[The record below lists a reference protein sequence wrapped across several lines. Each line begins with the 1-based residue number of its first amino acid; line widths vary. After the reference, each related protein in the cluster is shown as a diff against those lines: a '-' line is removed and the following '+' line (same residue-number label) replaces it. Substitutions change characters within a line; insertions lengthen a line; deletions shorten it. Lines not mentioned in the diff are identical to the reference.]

1 MKIFQYFIAPDL
13 PHALLAQPGH
23 ALYLV
28 IVITTGIL
36 LLALHSNMLNIRVI
50 IGDRR
55 GVRRLGE
62 RESIMYT
69 DCTDVSSSSSVSLL
83 CQSIRNQEPA
93 SLTANSCLISSL
105 HLLED

>member
-50 IGDRR
+50 IGDTRE
-55 GVRRLGE
+55 VLGE
-62 RESIMYT
+62 RERVL
-69 DCTDVSSSSSVSLL
+69 CTQTVQMSRHHHQLVYYV
-83 CQSIRNQEPA
+83 NQ
-93 SLTANSCLISSL
+93 
-105 HLLED
+105 